1 MVGVQTAEVS
11 VQLLHPGA
19 STLGLQPHAIVCCH
33 AERLL
38 VILRDGRKLI
48 GILRSFDQFG
58 KGFDKKGQH
67 VFLCPHFSGWCDS
80 YFRLTMPTPCA
91 ANVVIEGAVE
101 RVIVGSK
108 YCDLP
113 LGLYIIRGE
122 NVVLIGA
129 LVCTSTSP
137 LFVLCVP
144 LHITD
149 KEWLGVGVG
158 MGV

>member
-1 MVGVQTAEVS
+1 
-11 VQLLHPGA
+11 
-19 STLGLQPHAIVCCH
+19 
-33 AERLL
+33 
-38 VILRDGRKLI
+38 
-48 GILRSFDQFG
+48 
-58 KGFDKKGQH
+58 
-67 VFLCPHFSGWCDS
+67 
-80 YFRLTMPTPCA
+80 MPTPCA

-122 NVVLIGA
+122 NVVLVGA

-158 MGV
+158 MGLSRIQT